1 MKPSEIGP
9 WASDGGA
16 KQMIKAGQLRY
27 WDGQSPR
34 NGQSFLVLR
43 ALESSTLDPQLSGKT
58 IGKSCGMATRTAAG
72 QVLSLKESVRLLTE
86 SNKLSIIC
94 PRLCPKWRK

>member
-34 NGQSFLVLR
+34 NGQSFLVLKS
-43 ALESSTLDPQLSGKT
+43 LGKFYTGST
-58 IGKSCGMATRTAAG
+58 A
-72 QVLSLKESVRLLTE
+72 LKEDHWEILWDGNTHSGWSSSLLE
-86 SNKLSIIC
+86 RISKALDGEQ
-94 PRLCPKWRK
+94 